1 MDHKKLNEFDILLIN
16 FSVQFTFQNAFD
28 LILFTQIDLLSII
41 FDEVRTHSPKRVPIG
56 C

>member
-16 FSVQFTFQNAFD
+16 FSVQPSFQNAFD

-41 FDEVRTHSPKRVPIG
+41 FDEVRTHSPNRFPIG